1 MIDVGDVL
9 AAEQRVSEMARHTPL
24 EYSHVFSKM
33 TGAEVHLKLETF
45 QRTGAFKIRGAAN
58 RIGTLSPTE
67 REAGVVTAS
76 AGNHAQGVSLAASRN
91 GVDATIVMPE
101 HAPVSKVQ
109 ATEYYGGDVVLDG
122 AGYEEAESRAR
133 EIERAEGRTY
143 VHAFD
148 DPDVMAGQGT
158 LGLEVAADLPE
169 VDTVVVPIGGGG
181 LIAGVAT
188 AITARTDARV
198 IGVQAEGAAST
209 VEALEAGERGTLDG
223 VETIADGIAVRQ
235 VGERPFEVIRER
247 VDEVTTVSDPEIAVA
262 LLYALEREKV
272 LLEGAGAAALAAVFS
287 DAFDYESGETIV
299 PLLCGGNIDMNTL
312 TTVLMRGL
320 VETGRYCKIRTVL
333 KDRPGS
339 LLRLSELLAEHR
351 ANVYGVRHDRTSR
364 DIAMDDA
371 EIEVVLAEV
380 SQLLDAEVSPDAV
393 GVITPYAGQASKIRA
408 KLATLDYDGLRNSI
422 LVDTVDSFQGSERD
436 VIIISFVRSNPP
448 GWAGFLEFPNEGP
461 RRLNV
466 ALTRAR
472 KRCVLVG
479 NFDTLRT
486 RAPDKKPH
494 QSAAGVYQ
502 RLYEYL
508 DDLDAFSQP
517 PSR

>member
-1 MIDVGDVL
+1 MIDIDDVL
-9 AAEQRVSEMARHTPL
+9 AAEKRVSGMVRHTPL
-24 EYSHVFSKM
+24 WHSHVFSEM
-33 TGAEVHLKLETF
+33 TGADVHLKLETF

-58 RIGTLSPTE
+58 RIGTLSAAE

-76 AGNHAQGVSLAASRN
+76 AGNHAQGVSLAASRS

-109 ATEYYGGDVVLDG
+109 ATESYGGEVVLHG
-122 AGYEEAESRAR
+122 AGYEAAEARAR
-133 EIERAEGRTY
+133 EIEAAEGRTY

-169 VDTVVVPIGGGG
+169 VDVVVVPIGGGG

-188 AITARTDARV
+188 AIEARTDARV
-198 IGVQAEGAAST
+198 IGVQAEGAAS
-209 VEALEAGERGTLDG
+209 APASLRAGERRAIDS

-235 VGERPFEVIRER
+235 VGERPFEVIQER
-247 VDEVTTVSDPEIAVA
+247 VDDVVTVSDSEIAVA

-272 LLEGAGAAALAAVFS
+272 LLEGAGAASLAAVLAGAVEY
-287 DAFDYESGETIV
+287 DDDETVV

-339 LLRLSELLAEHR
+339 LERLVELLAEHR

-364 DIAMDDA
+364 NIAMNDA
-371 EIEVVLAEV
+371 EIELDLETRGEDHVAD
-380 SQLLDAEVSPDAV
+380 LLDALDAAGYEV
-393 GVITPYAGQASKIRA
+393 
-408 KLATLDYDGLRNSI
+408 
-422 LVDTVDSFQGSERD
+422 E
-436 VIIISFVRSNPP
+436 
-448 GWAGFLEFPNEGP
+448 
-461 RRLNV
+461 
-466 ALTRAR
+466 
-472 KRCVLVG
+472 VLV
-479 NFDTLRT
+479 
-486 RAPDKKPH
+486 
-494 QSAAGVYQ
+494 
-502 RLYEYL
+502 
-508 DDLDAFSQP
+508 
-517 PSR
+517 